1 MTQTDLAKMPISEK
15 IQLME
20 SLWESLSND
29 AVAAAAVPAWHGDVS
44 PNAPCYLIRARSLHP
59 RGVMQSNAFATRQP
73 SSG

>member
-29 AVAAAAVPAWHGDVS
+29 PVATEVVPTWHGDVLAKRAVMLDQGQETVS
-44 PNAPCYLIRARSLHP
+44 AWGDAKQRIRDQTAK
-59 RGVMQSNAFATRQP
+59 Q
-73 SSG
+73 